1 MTAGHRAITL
11 TQIKEYVGNS
21 AINFRFHDWT
31 ACLIRFRGL
40 VPTSPNSLISPS
52 KDGPSARCLSPRRR
66 PKSLLV
72 ATVKYLLRT
81 DVHTFAFSVA
91 ANSILS
97 FFPFVVLMM
106 TLIRRVFHSR
116 VMYEVVLQL
125 LRDYL
130 PAGQDFVIR
139 NLNAMVNSRQR
150 VQVLSLVILL
160 VTSSGVFL
168 PLEVALNRIWRIENN
183 RSYLGNQLVSL
194 GLAFACGALALL
206 SIALTAGPVGL
217 LEFLLRGYGTGFV
230 RLVGFLMMKIFAI
243 AASIAIFF
251 LIYWLLPNGKVPAR
265 AVLPSA
271 IVMGL
276 LSEALKYAYILA
288 LPWLNFQEVYGPFA
302 LSVSLMFW
310 AFLSGLLL
318 LAGANLSAEEYLGRT
333 F

>member
-1 MTAGHRAITL
+1 MAHPPLQTIPRT
-11 TQIKEYVGNS
+11 
-21 AINFRFHDWT
+21 
-31 ACLIRFRGL
+31 
-40 VPTSPNSLISPS
+40 TSPL
-52 KDGPSARCLSPRRR
+52 PRQSNRR
-66 PKSLLV
+66 PPRSPGLLLS
-72 ATVKYLLRT
+72 TIKYLSRT

-91 ANSILS
+91 ANAILS

-106 TLIRRVFHSR
+106 TIIRRVFHSR

-125 LRDYL
+125 LRDDL

-139 NLNAMVNSRQR
+139 NLNSMVNARQR
-150 VQVLSLVILL
+150 VQVFSLIVLL

-168 PLEVALNRIWRIENN
+168 PLEVALNRIWRFEKN

-206 SIALTAGPVGL
+206 SIALTAGPVAFM
-217 LEFLLRGYGTGFV
+217 EFLLQGYGTGFV
-230 RLVGFLMMKIFAI
+230 RLVGFLMMKVFAI
-243 AASIAIFF
+243 AASITIFF

-265 AVLPSA
+265 AVLPTA
-271 IVMGL
+271 IIMGL

-302 LSVSLMFW
+302 LSVSMMFW

-318 LAGANLSAEEYLGRT
+318 LAGAHLSAEEHLRHAI
-333 F
+333 